1 MWANMATARWPEVS
15 GWPSIKK
22 WKDKFKFGP
31 QTIKKRVQN
40 PSEWSNKM
48 ML

>member
-15 GWPSIKK
+15 SWPSIKK

-31 QTIKKRVQN
+31 QTIKKKYKIYQN
-40 PSEWSNKM
+40 GQTK
-48 ML
+48 